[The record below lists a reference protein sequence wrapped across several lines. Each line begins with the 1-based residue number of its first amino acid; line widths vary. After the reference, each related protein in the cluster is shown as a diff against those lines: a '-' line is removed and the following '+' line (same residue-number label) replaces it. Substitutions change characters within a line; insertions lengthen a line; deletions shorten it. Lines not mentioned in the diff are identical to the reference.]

1 MYYLLRKKM
10 DILISSGKVN
20 IEPQSTQRTQRTQSF
35 AFFSVSSVLS
45 VVFLQD
51 GLSLE
56 IESSSIVHSVR
67 GQYNGI
73 RIAWMHADP

>member
-20 IEPQSTQRTQRTQSF
+20 IEPQSTQRTQSF